1 MIWQVTFGA
10 RIKFSLVPDFRDL
23 LTFAHL
29 IYKIIV

>member
-10 RIKFSLVPDFRDL
+10 RIKFSLVSGIRDL

-29 IYKIIV
+29 I